1 MNGVMMPS
9 VSAGSSQ
16 RDASVMCTPHVMV
29 PSGAADAGHELPRS
43 VTAASTRTIRAA
55 DPLMC
60 ILRAATVS
68 IPPGAAATV
77 ARHLPREPPEN
88 AAVTLVGVG
97 RELPELARAS
107 AIGCRRDHARFR
119 PCSLLAHDT
128 RFVRTVAFD
137 MRPCKRGAQPL
148 TDPAVRPCTM
158 YFWKTSTRITAG
170 SAPRNPDAAIT
181 E

>member
-16 RDASVMCTPHVMV
+16 RDASVMCTPQVMV
-29 PSGAADAGHELPRS
+29 PSGAAATGHVLRRS
-43 VTAASTRTIRAA
+43 VTTASTTTIRAA
-55 DPLMC
+55 DLPIGVLQ
-60 ILRAATVS
+60 AAAVS
-68 IPPGAAATV
+68 IPPACRGY
-77 ARHLPREPPEN
+77 RRPGLPREPPEN
-88 AAVTLVGVG
+88 AAITLVGVG

-107 AIGCRRDHARFR
+107 AIGRRRDIAVFR

-128 RFVRTVAFD
+128 LFVRTVAFD

-148 TDPAVRPCTM
+148 TEPAVSPWTI
-158 YFWKTSTRITAG
+158 YFWNTRTRITAG
-170 SAPRNPDAAIT
+170 SAPRKPDAAMT